1 MCESNLD
8 VAAQVRLT
16 IMIEDPR
23 EVERRRQL
31 GIEDERGCSK
41 EDMAVALQEV
51 FKFSEVCTLNS
62 PVDCCTLIPY
72 FLMPI
77 YASALIVFFVLFCL
91 FQIFDGKVPED
102 KLVLRE
108 LNKEMLNWPN
118 LEVRSIVSFC
128 SLTF

>member
-1 MCESNLD
+1 MCWKYFDLVCESNLA

-62 PVDCCTLIPY
+62 PVACCT
-72 FLMPI
+72 
-77 YASALIVFFVLFCL
+77 VH
-91 FQIFDGKVPED
+91 
-102 KLVLRE
+102 R
-108 LNKEMLNWPN
+108 LN
-118 LEVRSIVSFC
+118 II
-128 SLTF
+128 